1 MTETFPEIWHSPSE
15 RVTQELAARFA
26 ERLRGGGHVAL
37 EGDLGAGKTC
47 FAKGVIAALT
57 GVQADDIPSPT
68 FTLVEEY
75 PGPVK
80 VYHVDLYRMNHP
92 AEAED
97 LAWDEILAPDAV
109 ALVEWA
115 ERLPKIIEDCQFRLL
130 FSKEGKKGRRIELLA
145 KGNVHD
151 RL

>member
-1 MTETFPEIWHSPSE
+1 MTEAAPEIWHSPSE

-26 ERLRGGGHVAL
+26 ERLRDGGHVAL

-57 GVQADDIPSPT
+57 GVPPDEIPSPT

-75 PGPVK
+75 PGRLK

-92 AEAED
+92 AEA
-97 LAWDEILAPDAV
+97 
-109 ALVEWA
+109 
-115 ERLPKIIEDCQFRLL
+115 
-130 FSKEGKKGRRIELLA
+130 
-145 KGNVHD
+145 
-151 RL
+151 